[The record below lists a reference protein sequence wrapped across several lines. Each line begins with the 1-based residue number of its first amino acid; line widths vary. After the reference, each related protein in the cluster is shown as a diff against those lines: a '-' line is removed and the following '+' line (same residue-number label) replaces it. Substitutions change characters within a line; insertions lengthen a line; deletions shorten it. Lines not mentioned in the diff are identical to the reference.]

1 MKINLKYG
9 FDGLE
14 VELPETPNFKGII
27 TPDEPP
33 VVDNVNEKLEQVLK
47 SPIDSKPLSEI
58 AKNRKDAVIV
68 ISDITRPV
76 PNKVILPPI
85 LKTIEEAGIPRE
97 KITILIA
104 TGIHRPNE
112 GKELVKLVGENIAKN
127 YKIINHLSKNDGDM
141 ELVGYINNGKVP
153 VFINKYYLKADLKIL
168 TGFIEPH
175 LWAGFSGGRKS
186 ILPGVSSIK
195 TLEYMHSPEMVA
207 HPKTVY
213 GVLNGNPFHEA
224 GIEIMAKT
232 GSDFIL
238 NVTLNTKKEITGVFA
253 GHPVNA
259 HLKGCKFL
267 SNYCIKYIDEPLDFV
282 VTTNA
287 GAPLDINLYQTVKG
301 MSVVAPVMKEEGTI
315 LIASKCFEGL
325 GSPEYIE
332 VLNLIDSP
340 KNFLKRIM
348 NNEFFI
354 PDQWCAQETYQIILK
369 HPTWIY
375 CDGISEHTLKRYFFN
390 PVNSIEG
397 AVKKLL
403 SLYGD
408 NASWAVLPDGPMVI
422 VKLKKNNNLA
432 WFW

>member
-33 VVDNVNEKLEQVLK
+33 VIEDVNEKLIEIIN

-85 LKTIEEAGIPRE
+85 LQTIEKSGVPRE

-112 GKELVKLVGENIAKN
+112 GEELVRLVGEDIAKN
-127 YKIINHLSKNDGDM
+127 YKIMNHFSKNDDDM
-141 ELVGYINNGKVP
+141 ELVGYINNDKVP
-153 VFINKYYLKADLKIL
+153 VYINKYYLKADLKVL

-213 GVLNGNPFHEA
+213 GVLEGNPFHEA
-224 GIEIMAKT
+224 GIEIMRKA
-232 GSDFIL
+232 GADFIL
-238 NVTLNTKKEITGVFA
+238 NVTLNTNKEITGVFA

-259 HLKGCKFL
+259 HLKGSEFL
-267 SNYCIKYIDEPLDFV
+267 SKYCIKYLDEPLDFV

-287 GAPLDINLYQTVKG
+287 GAPLDINLYQTVKC
-301 MSVVAPVMKEEGTI
+301 MSVVAPVMKEGGTI

-325 GSPEYIE
+325 GSPEYVE
-332 VLNLIDSP
+332 VLNMIDTP
-340 KNFLKRIM
+340 ENFIKRIM

-369 HPTWIY
+369 NPTWIY
-375 CDGISEHTLKRYFFN
+375 SDGVEKETLKKYFFH
-390 PVNSIEG
+390 PVDSIEG

-403 SLYGD
+403 SKYGK

-422 VKLKKNNNLA
+422 VQLKNG
-432 WFW
+432 

>member
-1 MKINLKYG
+1 MKVRLKYG
-9 FDGLE
+9 FEGLE
-14 VELPETPNFKGII
+14 VDLPETPNFKGII
-27 TPDEPP
+27 TPDEPSP
-33 VVDNVNEKLEQVLK
+33 ITNVTDRLNEMINN
-47 SPIDSKPLSEI
+47 PIDSKPLIEI
-58 AKNRKDAVIV
+58 AKNRKNAVIV

-85 LKTIEEAGIPRE
+85 LSTIERAGIKKE
-97 KITILIA
+97 NISILIA

-112 GKELVKLVGENIAKN
+112 GEELTMLVGEDIANN
-127 YKIINHLSKNDGDM
+127 YRIINHLSKNDNDM
-141 ELVGYINNGKVP
+141 ELVGYISNGKVP
-153 VFINKYYLKADLKIL
+153 VYINKYYLKADLKIL

-213 GVLNGNPFHEA
+213 GVLEGNPFHEA
-224 GIEIMAKT
+224 GLQVMEKSGA
-232 GSDFIL
+232 DFIL
-238 NVTLNTKKEITGVFA
+238 NVTLNTKKEITGIFA
-253 GHPVNA
+253 GNPVTA
-259 HLKGCKFL
+259 HIEGCNFL
-267 SNYCIKYIDEPLDFV
+267 SKFCIKYIDEPLDFV
-282 VTTNA
+282 VTTNS

-301 MSVVAPVMKEEGTI
+301 MSVVAPVLKEGATI

-325 GSPEYIE
+325 GSPEYVK
-332 VLNLIDSP
+332 VLNMIDSP
-340 KNFLKRIM
+340 DKFLKRLM

-375 CDGISEHTLKRYFFN
+375 SDLPDDILKKYFFH
-390 PVNSIEG
+390 PVSSIEA

-403 SLYGD
+403 SMYGN

-422 VKLKKNNNLA
+422 VKLK
-432 WFW
+432 